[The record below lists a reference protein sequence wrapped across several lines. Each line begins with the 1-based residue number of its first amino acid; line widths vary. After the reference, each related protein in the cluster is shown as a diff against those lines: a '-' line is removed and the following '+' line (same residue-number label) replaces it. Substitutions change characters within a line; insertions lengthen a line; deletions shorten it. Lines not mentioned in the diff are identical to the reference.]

1 MSDPS
6 ANLWQQAL
14 AFSQAGRMAEAEE
27 ACRRLLAV
35 QPGHVLARR
44 MAGALAQSARRHA
57 QAAEDFRIALAA
69 QPDDA
74 DLLFQAALSLRAL
87 SRHAEAVDLL
97 QKSIRLRPSHAE
109 SRHQL
114 GNALRRLGR
123 HREALPHLEE
133 AARLAPGSA
142 VTWLNLGVTQLELD
156 RPAEA
161 ASSFEHALV
170 LDPSMPEA
178 HNVHGNALLA
188 LGRIAPA
195 QAAFESAL
203 RLRPDYAPAIDNLAR
218 SYKAQGRVPEALPLF
233 KRALELQPSPPSHS
247 NLLLALH
254 YVPGS
259 GPAAMADEHAR
270 WDAMHA
276 AALPALPAIPRRN
289 PIGRRLKIGY
299 VSADFCQHAVAFF
312 FEPVLAHHDRSRFE
326 VTCYHV
332 GTTQDATTVRLR
344 ELAEHWVDAAALA
357 DDVLARQIR
366 ADGIDVLID
375 LAGHTAHNRLLV
387 FARKPAPLQVTWLGY
402 PDTTGLRAIDYRVT
416 DAYCVPPG
424 SPAEAGSERL
434 LRLPEVFCCYQPPGG
449 CPTVTPPPPAGPDRP
464 FRFCS
469 FNNLAKISEAAV
481 EAWGA
486 ILRSSPDSQLLIKSP
501 GAGDPDT
508 QARLRARLAG
518 HGVSEDRIEFNG
530 DRLGIRAH
538 LELYNRCD
546 VALDTFPYNGTTTT
560 CEALLMGM
568 PVVALKGD
576 SHVSRV
582 SADFLSTVGL
592 ADLIADDVEQYCQIA
607 VELASSATRL
617 TALRTG
623 IRGRFLASPL
633 CNAARFTADFER
645 SIVARFES
653 VP

>member
-1 MSDPS
+1 MP
-6 ANLWQQAL
+6 
-14 AFSQAGRMAEAEE
+14 EAEE

-44 MAGALAQSARRHA
+44 MAAALAQSARRHA

-74 DLLFQAALSLRAL
+74 DLLFQTALSLRAL
-87 SRHAEAVDLL
+87 GRHAEAVDLL
-97 QKSIRLRPSHAE
+97 QKAVRLRPSHAE

-123 HREALPHLEE
+123 HREALPHLEQ

-156 RPAEA
+156 RPSEA
-161 ASSFEHALV
+161 VASFDRAIALE
-170 LDPSMPEA
+170 PSMPEA
-178 HNVHGNALLA
+178 HNVRGNALLA
-188 LGRIAPA
+188 LGQVAPA

-233 KRALELQPSPPSHS
+233 RRALELQPSPPSHS

-254 YVPGS
+254 YVPDCD
-259 GPAAMADEHAR
+259 PVVIADEHAR
-270 WDAMHA
+270 WHAMHA
-276 AALPALPAIPRRN
+276 ANLPALPAAPRHSS
-289 PIGRRLKIGY
+289 IGRRLKIGY

-326 VTCYHV
+326 ITCYHV

-344 ELAEHWVDAAALA
+344 ELAEHWVDAAPLS
-357 DDVLARQIR
+357 DEVLARQIR
-366 ADGIDVLID
+366 ADGIDVLVD

-387 FARKPAPLQVTWLGY
+387 FARKPAPMQVTWLGY

-424 SPAEAGSERL
+424 GPAEAGSERL
-434 LRLPEVFCCYQPPGG
+434 LRLPEVFCCYQPPAG
-449 CPTVTPPPPAGPDRP
+449 CPPVKPPTPAGADRP

-469 FNNLAKISEAAV
+469 FNNLAKISEATV
-481 EAWGA
+481 EAWSA
-486 ILRSSPDSQLLIKSP
+486 ILVDTPESHLLIKSP

-518 HGVSEDRIEFNG
+518 HGVSENRIEFNG

-568 PVVALKGD
+568 PVVALRGD

-582 SADFLSTVGL
+582 SADFLSTAGL
-592 ADLIADDVEQYCQIA
+592 GDLIAADVEQYCRIA
-607 VELASSATRL
+607 VELFNAPARL
-617 TALRTG
+617 AALRTG
-623 IRGRFLASPL
+623 IRERFLASPL

-645 SIVARFES
+645 SIVASFSAGE
-653 VP
+653 